1 MEFRFKGKR
10 RQVYRPFILPN
21 RGNVPIQNR
30 PFMPSSKPPT
40 NNVKTVEDPAKIVIE
55 QRLDCNTAFENKKD
69 STKEEKTAK
78 IVNNNI
84 LKKNTTVEI
93 NSEPKKTQM
102 DKDSV
107 IITYENNKSQQE
119 NITQKEVPIKKPVPD
134 AKVDTP
140 TTVTKP
146 PEKNTPV
153 KSVPPTVKSTPTINP
168 PPATS
173 KNAVDPEILKKL
185 SVLDKEKIKRIL
197 QQNEAK
203 KQFKKDDLE
212 NKVIG
217 LVKNFMSN
225 YEDNINSILSKN
237 FQTNNSIST
246 TITNTLCEAIDQI
259 QETIPKP
266 PKRINRSCSM

>member
-21 RGNVPIQNR
+21 RGNVPIQ
-30 PFMPSSKPPT
+30 PKPTTVPSKPVA
-40 NNVKTVEDPAKIVIE
+40 NIVKSEEKTPKTGNDKKVDY
-55 QRLDCNTAFENKKD
+55 NTTFENKKEP
-69 STKEEKTAK
+69 TKEEQNAKTL
-78 IVNNNI
+78 NNDI
-84 LKKNTTVEI
+84 LKKNNDTEI
-93 NSEPKKTQM
+93 KSEPEKTQM
-102 DKDSV
+102 IKDKV
-107 IITYENNKSQQE
+107 IITNENNKSKQE
-119 NITQKEVPIKKPVPD
+119 NTQKEIPIQKPVPD
-134 AKVDTP
+134 AKVDTT

-146 PEKNTPV
+146 PEKSVPV

-168 PPATS
+168 PACVNKS
-173 KNAVDPEILKKL
+173 AADPEILKKL

-197 QQNEAK
+197 QQNESK
-203 KQFKKDDLE
+203 KQQFKKDDLE

-237 FQTNNSIST
+237 FQTNNSISS

-266 PKRINRSCSM
+266 PKK

>member
-21 RGNVPIQNR
+21 RGNVPTQYR
-30 PFMPSSKPPT
+30 PVMPTSKPPT
-40 NNVKTVEDPAKIVIE
+40 SNVKTAENLVKTVNDKRE
-55 QRLDCNTAFENKKD
+55 DCNTTFEDKKE
-69 STKEEKTAK
+69 STKEEVVIAKTPNDDK
-78 IVNNNI
+78 LNQ
-84 LKKNTTVEI
+84 KNGVEI
-93 NSEPKKTQM
+93 KIEPEKTYI
-102 DKDSV
+102 DKDKG
-107 IITYENNKSQQE
+107 IISNENNKSQQE
-119 NITQKEVPIKKPVPD
+119 DITQKEVPIKRPVPNV
-134 AKVDTP
+134 KVETI
-140 TTVTKP
+140 TSVTKS
-146 PEKNTPV
+146 PEKNNP
-153 KSVPPTVKSTPTINP
+153 VKSTPTINP

-266 PKRINRSCSM
+266 QKK